1 MLLFLNTHKEVNS
14 MLNNLINRK
23 LESKGLSQAKKREYI
38 GTISGVTGI
47 VCNILLCLIKF
58 IIGTVTHSVSI
69 TADAVNNLSDA
80 GSSIITIAGAKLSN
94 KPVDKEHPFGHGRI
108 EYISALIVAFLILLM
123 GIELGKS
130 SAEKIIHPEDIQ
142 FNIWYIVILAAA
154 IFIKFAMAIF
164 NKGLFKIS
172 GNINMKAVAQDS
184 LNDCIA
190 TIATII
196 ALIISSQTEF
206 KIADGIIGIVV
217 AVFVLI
223 SGIEII
229 KDIIG
234 DLLGKAPDA
243 ELVKSIE
250 EIMLYEE
257 CIVGVHDLIVH
268 DYGPGRI
275 IASAHAEV
283 PCNIDVLRLHDII
296 DNVEKRINKKLNIM
310 ICIHMDPI
318 VVDDDRI
325 NSYKNM
331 MEKIIKQYDNT
342 FSFHDFRVVEGQ
354 SHTNF
359 IFDLVIPHGYK
370 KDSKTILKELR
381 EITSQTYPD
390 IMLVVTIEHSFV

>member
-1 MLLFLNTHKEVNS
+1 MLD
-14 MLNNLINRK
+14 NLINKR
-23 LESKGLSQAKKREYI
+23 LESKGLSQTKKREYI
-38 GTISGVTGI
+38 GTLSGVTGI
-47 VCNILLCLIKF
+47 ACNALLCLIKF

-130 SAEKIIHPEDIQ
+130 SAEKIMHPENIQ
-142 FNIWYIVILAAA
+142 FNTWYVVILLLA
-154 IFIKFAMAIF
+154 ICVKFGMAMF
-164 NKGLFKIS
+164 NKKLFKIS

-184 LNDCIA
+184 LNDCLA
-190 TIATII
+190 TLATII
-196 ALIISSQTEF
+196 ALLISSLTNF

-234 DLLGKAPDA
+234 NLLGKAPDP
-243 ELVKSIE
+243 ELVNSIE
-250 EIMLYEE
+250 GIMLEE
-257 CIVGVHDLIVH
+257 EYIVGVHDLIVH

-296 DNVEKRINKKLNIM
+296 DNVEKRISKKLNIM
-310 ICIHMDPI
+310 ICIHMDP
-318 VVDDDRI
+318 VTVNDERI
-325 NSYKNM
+325 NNYKNM
-331 MEKIIKQYDNT
+331 MHKIIQQYDRD

-359 IFDLVIPHGYK
+359 IFDLVIPHEYGK
-370 KDSKTILKELR
+370 NGKTILKELR
-381 EITSQTYPD
+381 ELTAQAYPD